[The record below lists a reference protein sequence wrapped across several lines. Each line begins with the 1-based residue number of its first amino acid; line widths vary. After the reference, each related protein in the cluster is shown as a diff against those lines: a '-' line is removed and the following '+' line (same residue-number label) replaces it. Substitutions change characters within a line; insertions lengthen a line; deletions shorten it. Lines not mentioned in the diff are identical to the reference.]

1 MTDAEACGDD
11 CREDNGGNQCT
22 EDNQAVAEPAWEHL
36 PAAHA
41 HLLQPVR
48 ATSLNCCLGG
58 RWEGSN
64 WRRGSMCW
72 GDVMQSSD
80 IHSQDALHL
89 DNILSQGINSSAQ
102 AALVVEEWTSMSRLF
117 ESTTIDWQWL

>member
-1 MTDAEACGDD
+1 
-11 CREDNGGNQCT
+11 
-22 EDNQAVAEPAWEHL
+22 
-36 PAAHA
+36 
-41 HLLQPVR
+41 
-48 ATSLNCCLGG
+48 
-58 RWEGSN
+58 
-64 WRRGSMCW
+64 
-72 GDVMQSSD
+72 MQSSD